1 MASTSQQAPAGL
13 TPLDRQRL
21 LLRNNLNT
29 HVMCSNPRPCR
40 YGDRCMFAH
49 SVEESRVMRAVREA
63 ERAKGGSSQDDFLQ
77 RSSTGVSRTTSDGA
91 AFERSA
97 SGGSGNRTSAGPVS
111 RTTSG
116 SYFGSSRPGQ
126 QRWGG
131 QGQGGEAGGAQQQQ
145 QQQQFCPPSRYK
157 TALCTHWM
165 RHGECRHADACT
177 FAHGE
182 EELREYTR
190 YVPNR
195 YGHYRS
201 STSASTEVAI
211 GDGFGGHTP
220 GRDAEAEPDEL
231 AAAYPE
237 EFALQ
242 QQYDLRRQHAEQD
255 RQLAAAAVS
264 QPPPPP
270 PGRPPVLADSEQFP
284 SLGGAGTSVVGA
296 PPAAEAAHGGRA
308 GMQTMAAVLT
318 KHMSCEWEGVS
329 TTSSG
334 APTTACL
341 SEPALKPE
349 YSSGASVAGSVR
361 SVGMAES
368 EDGSLHSTTTTAAK
382 QAQNAHPTAAAP
394 AQEHQA
400 AASSALAAE
409 PAGLAS
415 TGSAASLPAAKG
427 AEEERAEAAVVGSGQ
442 QAGSGASWADMADDD
457 DDEEEQQQEEESAGL
472 ERQQEGDAEAATAAE
487 DVDSAAAAEPKQQQQ
502 QQRASLTPA
511 AVSPAAPPGLTS
523 GGAVSSAAQVKLKVP
538 SPLPLPMV
546 QRPSGAMPTVEY
558 RDASTSP
565 LPTSLLPQAQ
575 PACQPAPAVPA
586 PAPQAAAYHPHHGAS
601 HHTLPLPPPPPP
613 PPGFCPPPSPRAAYG
628 PAGAHPQQPAHP
640 SAASSIRAAVGRH
653 PIAAQAPA
661 QPAFMQRMSYPG
673 TVDLTLVP
681 AFTCPLTG
689 HLFVNPVVAADGIT
703 YEKEVITD
711 WLFRHNKEVSPVTGK
726 QLAHRLLL
734 PNDCLRSAMTQVAEL
749 MRAMV
754 V

>member
-1 MASTSQQAPAGL
+1 
-13 TPLDRQRL
+13 
-21 LLRNNLNT
+21 
-29 HVMCSNPRPCR
+29 
-40 YGDRCMFAH
+40 
-49 SVEESRVMRAVREA
+49 
-63 ERAKGGSSQDDFLQ
+63 
-77 RSSTGVSRTTSDGA
+77 
-91 AFERSA
+91 
-97 SGGSGNRTSAGPVS
+97 
-111 RTTSG
+111 
-116 SYFGSSRPGQ
+116 
-126 QRWGG
+126 
-131 QGQGGEAGGAQQQQ
+131 
-145 QQQQFCPPSRYK
+145 
-157 TALCTHWM
+157 
-165 RHGECRHADACT
+165 
-177 FAHGE
+177 
-182 EELREYTR
+182 
-190 YVPNR
+190 
-195 YGHYRS
+195 
-201 STSASTEVAI
+201 
-211 GDGFGGHTP
+211 
-220 GRDAEAEPDEL
+220 
-231 AAAYPE
+231 
-237 EFALQ
+237 
-242 QQYDLRRQHAEQD
+242 
-255 RQLAAAAVS
+255 
-264 QPPPPP
+264 
-270 PGRPPVLADSEQFP
+270 
-284 SLGGAGTSVVGA
+284 
-296 PPAAEAAHGGRA
+296 
-308 GMQTMAAVLT
+308 
-318 KHMSCEWEGVS
+318 MSCEWEGVS

-368 EDGSLHSTTTTAAK
+368 EDGSLHSTTTTTGAAGAAK

-400 AASSALAAE
+400 AASSLVAAE

-415 TGSAASLPAAKG
+415 AGSAASFPAAKG
-427 AEEERAEAAVVGSGQ
+427 AEEERAEAEVVGSGQ

-457 DDEEEQQQEEESAGL
+457 DEEEEQQQEEESAGQ

-511 AVSPAAPPGLTS
+511 AVSPAAPPDLTS
-523 GGAVSSAAQVKLKVP
+523 AAAVSSAAQVKLKVP

-575 PACQPAPAVPA
+575 PACQPAPAAPA
-586 PAPQAAAYHPHHGAS
+586 SAPQAAAYHPHHGAS

-628 PAGAHPQQPAHP
+628 PAGAHPQQPGHP

-689 HLFVNPVVAADGIT
+689 HLFVNPGTGGASTLCCAVLLWAVVGWDGMGWDGMGRDGLLCAKAVADLRAPPCWPLAPAAFYLSSPCPLCSVCWPIALASPTWVPLAALLPLANLPST
-703 YEKEVITD
+703 YCPSCSCGSRWHHLRKRSD
-711 WLFRHNKEVSPVTGK
+711 
-726 QLAHRLLL
+726 HRLAVQARVL
-734 PNDCLRSAMTQVAEL
+734 PLRGIAAALHHAQ
-749 MRAMV
+749 
-754 V
+754 